1 MVVEPSEDGTGHFS
15 GWNVAMAKASCLVVA
30 GTDEAMER
38 PCVVPMALFPRRP
51 FDPFKAMFPPSVA
64 ALVATLF
71 LAPYIYQLSP
81 SII

>member
-38 PCVVPMALFPRRP
+38 PCVVPMTRWQFERP
-51 FDPFKAMFPPSVA
+51 NEYGRDSR
-64 ALVATLF
+64 
-71 LAPYIYQLSP
+71 S
-81 SII
+81 S